1 MSIRT
6 LVVIGLAMLCGLSAA
21 AGVNELRRQ
30 KTGALAMGTVPVVVA
45 AVDIPRGVTVTEELL
60 GVRDWPQELV
70 PPGALK
76 SKEEALERATLG
88 ALMTNEPVLDRKL
101 SSKEGG
107 RGLAALIPPGM
118 RAFTINTPTA
128 YLGVAGFVLPGNKVD
143 VLLTV
148 TERGIND
155 ATGGGST
162 TTLLQNIEIL
172 AVDQKLDAPN
182 ENKVDPKELQ
192 SVTLLVTPDQAT
204 KLGLAQ
210 QKGVLHLSLRNAE
223 DVAAADTAPVT
234 LKDLRYL
241 QEELTGPAETPAAA
255 PAVVVVHRPQAL
267 RIRTLRGRSSGS
279 VPLIVSAPQ

>member
-30 KTGALAMGTVPVVVA
+30 KGGAPAVGTVPVVVA

-60 GVRDWPQELV
+60 GLRDWPQELV
-70 PPGALK
+70 PPGALR

-88 ALMTNEPVLDRKL
+88 SLMKDEPILDRKL

-107 RGLAALIPPGM
+107 RGLAALIPQGM

-128 YLGVAGFVLPGNKVD
+128 YSGVAGFVLPGNKVD

-182 ENKVDPKELQ
+182 ENKNDPKEMQ
-192 SVTLLVTPDQAT
+192 SVTLLVSPDQAT

-210 QKGVLHLSLRNAE
+210 QKGMLHLSLRNAE

-241 QEELTGPAETPAAA
+241 QEDSTETEAPAAA
-255 PAVVVVHRPQAL
+255 PAVIVVHRPQAL
-267 RIRTLRGRSSGS
+267 RIRTLRGRSSGT
-279 VPLIVSAPQ
+279 VPLVVGAPQ